1 MDSYRL
7 ASRDARSPWAW
18 RGFVVSTALR
28 ELRARHARSLM
39 GWVWLLLPPLAL
51 IAIYALV
58 FSRLMRAGGLP
69 DHGPY
74 TYSVYLCAG
83 MLPWLWFSEI
93 LQRASML
100 FVQQA
105 QVIKKTAVPWGALL
119 AVEVLVACFG
129 LAVQLL
135 LFALLL
141 GIAGIAPQW
150 SELLAWLPALAV
162 QGLLALA
169 LGVPLGVFNVF
180 FRDVGMAVPIA
191 LQIWFWLT
199 PLVYPLAAL
208 PEALQPWVLLNPATA
223 FAQSAQ
229 AAFVPGLSGAS
240 ATTLGLIAVFSGALL
255 WAGTRMARRNLPQLR
270 DEL

>member
-1 MDSYRL
+1 MDSFRL
-7 ASRDARSPWAW
+7 ARRDARSPWAW
-18 RGFVVSTALR
+18 RGFIVATALR

-39 GWVWLLLPPLAL
+39 GWAWLLLPPLAL
-51 IAIYALV
+51 IAIYAIV

-83 MLPWLWFSEI
+83 MLPWLWFSE
-93 LQRASML
+93 LVQRASTL
-100 FVQQA
+100 FVQHA

-141 GIAGIAPQW
+141 GLAGIAPQGPA
-150 SELLAWLPALAV
+150 LLAWLPALAV
-162 QGLLALA
+162 QGLFALA
-169 LGVPLGVFNVF
+169 LGVPLAVFNVF
-180 FRDVGMAVPIA
+180 FRDVAMAVPIA

-208 PEALQPWVLLNPATA
+208 PEALQPWVLLNPATV

-229 AAFVPGLSGAS
+229 AAFVPGLPGAS
-240 ATTLGLIAVFSGALL
+240 ATALGVIAVLSLVLL
-255 WAGTRMARRNLPQLR
+255 WAGTRMAQRNLPQVR

>member
-1 MDSYRL
+1 MDSFRL
-7 ASRDARSPWAW
+7 ARRDARSPWAW
-18 RGFVVSTALR
+18 RGFIVATALR

-39 GWVWLLLPPLAL
+39 GWAWLLLPPLAL
-51 IAIYALV
+51 IAIYAIV

-83 MLPWLWFSEI
+83 MLPWL
-93 LQRASML
+93 
-100 FVQQA
+100 
-105 QVIKKTAVPWGALL
+105 IKKTAVPWGALL

-141 GIAGIAPQW
+141 GMAGIAPQGPA
-150 SELLAWLPALAV
+150 LLAWLPALAV
-162 QGLLALA
+162 QGLFALA
-169 LGVPLGVFNVF
+169 LGVPLAVFNVF
-180 FRDVGMAVPIA
+180 FRDVAMAVPIA

-208 PEALQPWVLLNPATA
+208 PEALQPWVLLNPATV

-229 AAFVPGLSGAS
+229 AAFVPGLPGAS
-240 ATTLGLIAVFSGALL
+240 ATALGVIAVLSLVLL
-255 WAGTRMARRNLPQLR
+255 WAGTRMAQRNLPQVR